1 MPQLYRREQ
10 LHPHVRAIMDET
22 GTGDPFEAVRIKA
35 RNAVAHYHQFLA
47 ESPPFNMRAVAS
59 TFGLHWSEDDPR
71 YSADSEISPE
81 SDGRVVLRVN
91 KSRPETRQRFS
102 IGHEIGH
109 TLFPEY
115 ELSVQCRKA
124 TDRTWAD
131 PNDLIETL
139 CDTAA
144 SELLFPTPWF
154 SDRILAMPFCAAAI
168 ATLADDYK
176 ASREATARR
185 FVEIHEEPLA
195 AVFFSWKLKPTEIR
209 SVKARSKTSSLFPGM
224 ELPGPVPMLRVD
236 YRIINEEF
244 AARCTDYIPD
254 DKSIPSEGPIYL
266 ASESQ
271 SPQNGLQ
278 VLDFGRAPRKFEINA
293 LPIFTHEH
301 ELGPNGGSSVVAIL
315 RPSR

>member
-1 MPQLYRREQ
+1 MPQFYRRNQ
-10 LHPHVRAIMDET
+10 LHPHVIAIMDET
-22 GTGDPFEAVRIKA
+22 GTEDPFEAVRIKA
-35 RNAVAHYHQFLA
+35 RNVVSQYHQLLA

-59 TFGLHWSEDDPR
+59 TFGLHWSDDDPR

-115 ELSVQCRKA
+115 ELAVQCRKA

-154 SDRILAMPFCAAAI
+154 SDRILEIPFCAAAI

-185 FVEIHEEPLA
+185 FVELHKEPLA
-195 AVFFSWKLKPTEIR
+195 AVFFSWKLKPLEIR
-209 SVKARSKTSSLFPGM
+209 SVKARSQTGSLFPGM
-224 ELPGPVPMLRVD
+224 ELPGPTPLLRVD

-244 AARCTDYIPD
+244 ATRCTDYIPD
-254 DKSIPSEGPIYL
+254 DKSIPSEGPIFD
-266 ASESQ
+266 ASITQ
-271 SPQNGLQ
+271 TPQDGTQTLN
-278 VLDFGRAPRKFEINA
+278 FGRMARSFRISA
-293 LPIFTHEH
+293 LPIFTSEQNI
-301 ELGPNGGSSVVAIL
+301 GPGGGCAVVAIL
-315 RPSR
+315 RPTQ

>member
-35 RNAVAHYHQFLA
+35 RNAVAQYHQLLA

-131 PNDLIETL
+131 SNDLIETL
-139 CDTAA
+139 CDAAA

-154 SDRILAMPFCAAAI
+154 SDRILGMPLCAAAI

-185 FVEIHEEPLA
+185 FVELHEEPLA
-195 AVFFSWKLKPTEIR
+195 AVFFSWKLKPIEIR
-209 SVKARSKTSSLFPGM
+209 SVRARSKTGPLFPGM
-224 ELPGPVPMLRVD
+224 ELPGPAPVLRVD
-236 YRIINEEF
+236 YRIINEQF
-244 AARCTDYIPD
+244 ATRCTDYIPD
-254 DKSIPSEGPIYL
+254 DKSIPSEGPIFD
-266 ASESQ
+266 ASILQ
-271 SPQNGLQ
+271 TPQDGRQ
-278 VLDFGRAPRKFEINA
+278 KLDFGRMARCFDISA
-293 LPIFTHEH
+293 LPIFTPEQHV
-301 ELGPNGGSSVVAIL
+301 GPDGGCSVVAIL
-315 RPSR
+315 RPTQ

>member
-1 MPQLYRREQ
+1 MPQFYRRDQ
-10 LHPHVRAIMDET
+10 LHPHVVAIMDET
-22 GTGDPFEAVRIKA
+22 GTEDPFEAVRVKA
-35 RNAVAHYHQFLA
+35 RNAVLLYHQFIA
-47 ESPPFNMRAVAS
+47 ESPPFNMRAFAS
-59 TFGLHWSEDDPR
+59 TFGLHWSDDDPR
-71 YSADSEISPE
+71 YSADSEIAPE

-139 CDTAA
+139 CDAAA

-154 SDRILAMPFCAAAI
+154 SDRILGMPLCAPAI
-168 ATLADDYK
+168 ASLADEYA

-185 FVEIHEEPLA
+185 FVELHHEPLA

-209 SVKARSKTSSLFPGM
+209 SVKAKSKTGSLFPGM
-224 ELPGPVPMLRVD
+224 ELPGPAPMLRVD
-236 YRIINEEF
+236 YRIINEQF
-244 AARCTDYIPD
+244 ATRCTDYIPD
-254 DKSIPSEGPIYL
+254 DKSIPSEGPIYD
-266 ASESQ
+266 ASMLQ
-271 SPQNGLQ
+271 LPQEGLQ
-278 VLDFGRAPRKFEINA
+278 KLDFGRKARSFQISA
-293 LPIFTHEH
+293 LPIFTAE
-301 ELGPNGGSSVVAIL
+301 EDIGPNGGSSVVAIL
-315 RPSR
+315 RPAK

>member
-1 MPQLYRREQ
+1 MPQFYRRDQ
-10 LHPHVRAIMDET
+10 LHPHVVAILDET
-22 GTGDPFEAVRIKA
+22 GTEDPFEAVRVKA
-35 RNAVAHYHQFLA
+35 RNAVSLYHQFLA
-47 ESPPFNMRAVAS
+47 ESPPFNMRAFAS
-59 TFGLHWSEDDPR
+59 TFGLHWSDDDPR
-71 YSADSEISPE
+71 YSADSEIAPE

-139 CDTAA
+139 CDAAA

-154 SDRILAMPFCAAAI
+154 SDRILGMPLCATAI
-168 ATLADDYK
+168 ASLADEYA

-185 FVEIHEEPLA
+185 FVELHHEPLA

-209 SVKARSKTSSLFPGM
+209 SVKAKSKTGSLFPGM
-224 ELPGPVPMLRVD
+224 ELPGPAPMLRVD
-236 YRIINEEF
+236 YRIINEQF
-244 AARCTDYIPD
+244 AAQCTDYIPD
-254 DKSIPSEGPIYL
+254 DKSIPSEGPIFD
-266 ASESQ
+266 ASILQ
-271 SPQNGLQ
+271 TPQNGKQ
-278 VLDFGRAPRKFEINA
+278 KLDFGRSARDFAIMA
-293 LPIFTHEH
+293 LPIFTPEH
-301 ELGPNGGSSVVAIL
+301 VVGPNGGCSVVAIL
-315 RPSR
+315 KPSR

>member
-35 RNAVAHYHQFLA
+35 RNAVSQYHQFLA
-47 ESPPFNMRAVAS
+47 ESPPFNMQAVAS
-59 TFGLHWSEDDPR
+59 TFGLHWSDDDPR

-139 CDTAA
+139 CDAAA

-154 SDRILAMPFCAAAI
+154 SDRILTMPFCAAAI

-185 FVEIHEEPLA
+185 FVELHEEPLA
-195 AVFFSWKLKPTEIR
+195 AVFFSWKLKPVEIR
-209 SVKARSKTSSLFPGM
+209 SVKARSKTGSLFPGM
-224 ELPGPVPMLRVD
+224 ELPAPVPMLRVD

-271 SPQNGLQ
+271 SPQNGIQ